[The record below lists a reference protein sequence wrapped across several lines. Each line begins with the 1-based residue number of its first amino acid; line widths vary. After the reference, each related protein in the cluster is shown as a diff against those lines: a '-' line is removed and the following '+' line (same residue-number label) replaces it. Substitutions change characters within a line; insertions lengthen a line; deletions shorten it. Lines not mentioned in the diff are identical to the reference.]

1 MVLDNFIHKS
11 VSSGLG
17 SPQVEI
23 MADTAVALASA
34 NVQLVAKKVIGRLC
48 RVMDKTC
55 LSPTNHLEQ
64 HVRTLDTEIFC
75 QFKQNFQFLDDV
87 GRHCDPR
94 SILTHVVLQQLL
106 RCSSTSSL
114 SLPHRNVPCV
124 YRIAQYEGF
133 DSRSGYQHHSLT
145 LHMHEAFVLGGN
157 STSLALVFGR
167 ILVAKILLVV
177 RHQQSQVSCEY
188 RFPFFVPS
196 SL

>member
-64 HVRTLDTEIFC
+64 HVSYLLKDFYQLDNLYRL
-75 QFKQNFQFLDDV
+75 FKDDV
-87 GRHCDPR
+87 G
-94 SILTHVVLQQLL
+94 
-106 RCSSTSSL
+106 
-114 SLPHRNVPCV
+114 
-124 YRIAQYEGF
+124 
-133 DSRSGYQHHSLT
+133 
-145 LHMHEAFVLGGN
+145 
-157 STSLALVFGR
+157 
-167 ILVAKILLVV
+167 
-177 RHQQSQVSCEY
+177 
-188 RFPFFVPS
+188 
-196 SL
+196 